1 MYETSKNY
9 TLSQTAVAVI
19 NHRKEI
25 LIKMENEKIKTF
37 IVDEIMGSGKSSAAI
52 NYINSSHPSKK
63 FLVITP
69 YLDEIKRYKK
79 MCAKKH
85 FKEPLYNGGTKLDN
99 LRELLKNGDNIVS
112 THSLFHR
119 FDHDLVST
127 CETLGYT
134 LIMDEVT
141 DVIEEYPITPDDIKN
156 LLNNYCILEEQTGRL
171 IWREDAQEYEGKF
184 SEIKNMCNAGSVVLA
199 RHHMLLWLFPAE
211 VFKAFEEVYIL
222 TYMFDSQIQRYYYD
236 YSGIK
241 YKYLS
246 VSGTTLET
254 YSFSEASPITKLIN
268 YADLIHILDHEKLN
282 TIGND
287 KFALSKSWYISNS
300 KTAVMKKLKNN
311 VINYFHNIVDAS
323 SKDVLWTTYKDY
335 QSQVA
340 GKGYTKGFL
349 PINARATNLYKERK
363 YLCYLVNIY
372 FNPMIKGFF
381 QDRNIDVNEDGY
393 ALSEM
398 LQWIWR
404 SAIRDGN
411 EIWIYIP
418 SSRMRKLLQN
428 WIDNIIV

>member
-1 MYETSKNY
+1 
-9 TLSQTAVAVI
+9 
-19 NHRKEI
+19 
-25 LIKMENEKIKTF
+25 MENTTENTTVKTF
-37 IVDEIMGSGKSSAAI
+37 IVDEIMGAGKSSAAI
-52 NYINSSHPSKK
+52 NFINSSPRNKK

-79 MCAKKH
+79 LCSSKH
-85 FKEPLYNGGTKLDN
+85 FKEPVYNGGSKLDN
-99 LRELLKNGDNIVS
+99 IRELLKNGENIVS

-141 DVIEEYPITPDDIKN
+141 DVIEEYSITSDDIKN
-156 LLNNYCILEEQTGRL
+156 LLNNYCTLEEPSGKL
-171 IWREDAQEYEGKF
+171 IWRKEAQDYEGKF
-184 SEIKNMCNAGSVVLA
+184 SEIKNMCNTGSVVLA
-199 RHHMLLWLFPAE
+199 RQHMLLWLFPAE

-222 TYMFDSQIQRYYYD
+222 TYMFSSQIQCYYYN
-236 YSGIK
+236 YSNIK

-246 VSGTTLET
+246 ISGNSMET
-254 YSFSEASPITKLIN
+254 YSFSPEKITHDPIDYSKLIN
-268 YADLIHILDHEKLN
+268 ILDHTKLN
-282 TIGND
+282 IIGKD
-287 KFALSKSWYISNS
+287 KFALSKSWYSSNS
-300 KTAVMKKLKNN
+300 KTAIMKQLKNN
-311 VINYFHNIVDAS
+311 VLNYFHNIVNAS
-323 SKDVLWTTYKDY
+323 SKDVLWTTFKDY
-335 QSQVA
+335 KSQIT

-349 PINARATNLYKERK
+349 SINARATNLYKERK

-381 QDRNIDVNEDGY
+381 QDRGIEIDENGY

-411 EIWIYIP
+411 PIWIYIP
-418 SSRMRKLLQN
+418 SSRMRTLLQN
-428 WIDNIIV
+428 WISEISNCNNI